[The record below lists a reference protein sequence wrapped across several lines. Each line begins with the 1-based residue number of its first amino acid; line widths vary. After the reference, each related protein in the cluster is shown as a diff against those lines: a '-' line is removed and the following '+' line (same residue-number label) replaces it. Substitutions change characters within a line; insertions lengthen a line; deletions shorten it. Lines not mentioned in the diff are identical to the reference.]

1 MKLAEE
7 NGVYEK
13 GRSEEDRL
21 LMLMKTGD
29 QEAFRRLYERTAK
42 GIYSYALSILK
53 HPQDAEEVM
62 QDTYLTAWN
71 QVNQYESEGKPMAWL
86 FTISRNLCYMRLRR
100 QKDHPQIS
108 YEELEEEEPG
118 ELCAR
123 IELAPEKET
132 LLRALA
138 ALTEE
143 ERNIVLLHDAGEMKH
158 REIAEYL
165 ECPLPTVLS
174 KYRRA
179 LKKLQKLVDKNMEVG
194 NNGL

>member
-1 MKLAEE
+1 MKLA
-7 NGVYEK
+7 
-13 GRSEEDRL
+13 EEDRL
-21 LMLMKTGD
+21 LMLMKAGD

-71 QVNQYESEGKPMAWL
+71 QVEQYKSEGKPMAWL

-100 QKDHPQIS
+100 EKEHPQVS

-118 ELCAR
+118 ELCAQ
-123 IELAPEKET
+123 IELAPEKEM
-132 LLRALA
+132 LLRALS
-138 ALTEE
+138 ALTED
-143 ERNIVLLHDAGEMKH
+143 ERKIVLLHDAGEMKH

-165 ECPLPTVLS
+165 ECPLSTVLS
-174 KYRRA
+174 KYSRA
-179 LKKLQKLVDKNMEVG
+179 LKKLQKLTREI
-194 NNGL
+194 